1 MTKVA
6 DVKRRGL
13 QLLIGELIVTFLTI
27 IGTLAFL
34 KNGKFEI
41 IRNIIIVNL
50 IFVAAYIIW
59 IKLFGNYEK
68 IYKSGIQ
75 EEER

>member
-1 MTKVA
+1 MTKTE
-6 DVKRRGL
+6 DVRRRGI

-34 KNGKFEI
+34 KSGKFEI
-41 IRNIIIVNL
+41 IRNIIIVDI

-59 IKLFGNYEK
+59 IKLFGHYEK
-68 IYKSGIQ
+68 IYKFGMQ

>member
-50 IFVAAYIIW
+50 IFVAAYITW